1 MSDWIVPALL
11 LMMLLAGLVKRVPV
25 YDTFLS
31 GAKSGLQTALDILP
45 ALCAMLA
52 ATALLTASGAM
63 EALLIA
69 ISPLMK
75 RLGVPE
81 GAIPVM
87 LMRPFSGSATLA
99 LLEKTLS
106 TYGPDSRTGRVAST
120 MMGSSET
127 IFYTVSLYLGAA
139 GIKRSRHAIP
149 AALIAWLAGGLASA
163 WLCGIWS

>member
-1 MSDWIVPALL
+1 MADWLAPAILL
-11 LMMLLAGLVKRVPV
+11 FMLLAGIVKRVPV
-25 YDTFLS
+25 YDTFLT
-31 GAKSGLQTALDILP
+31 GAKSGLQTAIDILP

-52 ATALLTASGAM
+52 AIALLTASGAM
-63 EALLIA
+63 EALLFA

-81 GAIPVM
+81 GAVPVM

-99 LLEKTLS
+99 LLEKTL
-106 TYGPDSRTGRVAST
+106 TAYGPDSQTGRVAST

-139 GIKRSRHAIP
+139 GIKRARHAIP

-163 WLCGIWS
+163 WLCRVWG

>member
-1 MSDWIVPALL
+1 MADWLIPAILL
-11 LMMLLAGLVKRVPV
+11 LMLFTGLVKRVPV
-25 YDTFLS
+25 YDAFLS
-31 GAKSGLQTALDILP
+31 GARSGLQTAIDILP
-45 ALCAMLA
+45 ALCAMLFA
-52 ATALLTASGAM
+52 VAFLTASGAM
-63 EALLIA
+63 ETLLDAL
-69 ISPLMK
+69 SPLMK

-99 LLEKTLS
+99 LLEKTLLAH
-106 TYGPDSRTGRVAST
+106 GPDSHTGRVAST

-139 GIKRSRHAIP
+139 GIKRARHAIP

-163 WLCGIWS
+163 WLCAVWG